1 MISFEKILVLE
12 QKIEGAVAKI
22 EQLTAENDALRRK
35 CAELTNALSA
45 KTEQLSAFQEDQNR
59 IESGIIKALEQ
70 LDSISG
76 KRSESAEIS
85 EDSGQPSA
93 EAQDEQNEESSDSE
107 GDPAPAESGGW
118 DVEPEEESEDGES
131 DAETSEEPTVSIEGN
146 PENSENG
153 GGTDAGD
160 SERDRILDLK
170 RRGLTVE
177 EIAGAI
183 SRGIDEVKSVLESAG
198 DSEKNPFDIF

>member
-153 GGTDAGD
+153 GGTDADD